1 MDQLTKSLSRGQ
13 SGIDHVLDEMNK
25 AIAKPRAQFKPTVPI
40 IETIDLIS
48 YKRMLLFKN
57 GAQNAKLIEAETG
70 VKLHQELDGSVVLL
84 APNKEK
90 MDAAKEYMKKC
101 VVDLKKLY
109 LQPFLVL
116 KKIILTQ
123 FCAKKAIL
131 YSFDAPKFGLE
142 IMKIYL

>member
-1 MDQLTKSLSRGQ
+1 MQLDVKSSGLSMDQLTKSLSRGQ

-101 VVDLKKLY
+101 VVDLKKY
-109 LQPFLVL
+109 RFAAIFSI
-116 KKIILTQ
+116 KK
-123 FCAKKAIL
+123 
-131 YSFDAPKFGLE
+131 
-142 IMKIYL
+142 